1 MKRHHL
7 VWRELSVRRGQLVTG
22 LVAVLLGV
30 AAVVGIHTVSTYS
43 EKAVKREMEALGANI
58 LVLPKSAGVQDYY
71 TADLHS
77 QTMPE
82 DYVGRITLSGLSGVD
97 NMSPKLSL
105 PAELPA
111 ELPAGNFTL
120 TGILH

>member
-1 MKRHHL
+1 MKLHHL

-82 DYVGRITLSGLSGVD
+82 DYVGSITLSGLSGVD

-111 ELPAGNFTL
+111 GNFTL